1 MHQRRSAR
9 LFVDPDQPQAG
20 REVDQPH
27 RWRGRGH
34 GHVRASLGHAPVG
47 RLRGARRSGASGR
60 RDQRQVIET
69 LDTPYRGGFVGHEHR
84 FALSVY
90 FEDTDT
96 AGVVY
101 YANYLK
107 FMERARS
114 DMLRAVGIDQRQVLE
129 RGQRAY
135 YVAEVNI
142 RYLGPARLG
151 DDLVVASTVEQVRAA
166 SVVIQQRVIRGD
178 ELLTEARVTA
188 AFLDANGRP
197 QRQPIEWTE
206 KFKAIASSGT

>member
-1 MHQRRSAR
+1 MTH
-9 LFVDPDQPQAG
+9 
-20 REVDQPH
+20 
-27 RWRGRGH
+27 
-34 GHVRASLGHAPVG
+34 SLDV
-47 RLRGARRSGASGR
+47 
-60 RDQRQVIET
+60 
-69 LDTPYRGGFVGHEHR
+69 PYRGGFAGAEHH
-84 FALSVY
+84 FALTVY

-114 DMLRAVGIDQRQVLE
+114 DMIRAAGIDQREVLE
-129 RGQRAY
+129 AGNGAY
-135 YVAEVNI
+135 YVAEATI
-142 RYLGPARLG
+142 RYRRPARLG
-151 DDLVVASTVEQVRAA
+151 DDLAVISTIEDIRAA

-197 QRQPIEWTE
+197 QRQPKEWIE
-206 KFKAIASSGT
+206 KFKEIADRRQ